1 MKIED
6 KGNGELV
13 CFIPERLDVNSADA
27 TGEEIMSRLVA
38 GISHLELDLRDTVY
52 ASSAGLRVFLT
63 CYRKMT
69 GLGGTITLTHVQPS
83 IMMLLD
89 MTGFTDFLTIQK

>member
-1 MKIED
+1 MKIEN
-6 KGNGELV
+6 KGDGNLV
-13 CFIPERLDVNSADA
+13 CILPERLDVNTAD
-27 TGEEIMSRLVA
+27 TSGEEIISKLE
-38 GISHLELDLRDTVY
+38 GITHLELDLSNLEY

-69 GLGGTITLTHVQPS
+69 GQGGTMVLTHVQPS
-83 IMMLLD
+83 IMMLLE

>member
-6 KGNGELV
+6 KGEGKLV
-13 CFIPERLDVNSADA
+13 CFMPERLDVNTAD
-27 TGEEIMSRLVA
+27 TSGEEIISKLE
-38 GISHLELDLRDTVY
+38 GITHLELDLSNLEY

-69 GLGGTITLTHVQPS
+69 GQGGTMILTHVQPS
-83 IMMLLD
+83 IMMLLE